1 VRGNDLVGFAERVLA
16 LLDQGAFVATYKYAV
31 LLALMDLCLEGTR
44 RDGTAPDC
52 ITTRQLAE
60 KVVELYWP
68 QTGEFRGRTLRQNS
82 GRQARILTDIC
93 RFRAALADPSVPI
106 DRARRSA
113 PATFEQLVR
122 QVEWTLILMPLPRL
136 QVVGGETERLLYQIG
151 WDIEVGQNRRLVTE
165 YQESRSSGFDN
176 RILLYPSVGDHL
188 VALNGLL
195 RPLIHRAWCAMVAE
209 LNDLHESRLESFLFG
224 VDRAA
229 LAAVRPELLELQH
242 GQCFYCRSRLLPT
255 GDVTTSFRGHGIPTT
270 ASTTSSSP
278 TADATVRSAP
288 SLRHLSTWP
297 TGGRGIPVRPER
309 SFRSPNIC
317 AGRRTPRRHSVSR
330 AACILVCQT
339 GHASGFE
346 SGSSVP

>member
-1 VRGNDLVGFAERVLA
+1 MPN
-16 LLDQGAFVATYKYAV
+16 
-31 LLALMDLCLEGTR
+31 
-44 RDGTAPDC
+44 
-52 ITTRQLAE
+52 
-60 KVVELYWP
+60 
-68 QTGEFRGRTLRQNS
+68 
-82 GRQARILTDIC
+82 
-93 RFRAALADPSVPI
+93 

-113 PATFEQLVR
+113 PAKFEHLVR

-165 YQESRSSGFDN
+165 YQQSRSSAFDN

-242 GQCFYCRSRLLPT
+242 GQCFYCGSRLLPT
-255 GDVTTSFRGHGIPTT
+255 GDVDHFIPWARYPDNGIDNLVVAHRGCNGAKRDFLAAPEHVTNWRTRNSGEARALVQIAEHLRWETHPEETLGVARGLYSRLPDGARLWVRQREFRALCRP
-270 ASTTSSSP
+270 
-278 TADATVRSAP
+278 D
-288 SLRHLSTWP
+288 L
-297 TGGRGIPVRPER
+297 VRPLSWQPSE
-309 SFRSPNIC
+309 
-317 AGRRTPRRHSVSR
+317 
-330 AACILVCQT
+330 
-339 GHASGFE
+339 
-346 SGSSVP
+346 